1 MSHISY
7 GCDTVNFISFF
18 LCKQFSFSMCQTGM
32 RDKHLKCPL
41 TLLIN
46 CPLKCHFVFKKKLLV
61 LGASLFEYVE
71 QKQSSLNITLKF
83 VGKITRKK
91 WKILKI
97 MKSNTPYQVQVLLH
111 KHKFKIPN
119 NFIKKRVPLWKCA
132 LKYSFR

>member
-32 RDKHLKCPL
+32 RNKHLKCPL
-41 TLLIN
+41 TLLTN
-46 CPLKCHFVFKKKLLV
+46 YPLKCHFVFKKKLLV
-61 LGASLFEYVE
+61 LGASLFEYIK
-71 QKQSSLNITLKF
+71 QKRSSLNITLKF

-91 WKILKI
+91 GNILKI
-97 MKSNTPYQVQVLLH
+97 KKSNTPYRVKVLLH

-119 NFIKKRVPLWKCA
+119 NFIKKRVPL
-132 LKYSFR
+132 